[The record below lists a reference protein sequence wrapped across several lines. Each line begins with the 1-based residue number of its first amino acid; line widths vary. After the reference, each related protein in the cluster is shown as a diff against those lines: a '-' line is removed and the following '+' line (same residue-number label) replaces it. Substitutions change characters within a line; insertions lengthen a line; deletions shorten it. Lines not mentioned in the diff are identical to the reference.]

1 MTKTGHVMGTP
12 NYMSPEQVQGLKIDP
27 RSDIFSLGAV
37 FYELLT
43 RKKPFSGD
51 SIHATMF
58 KVVQGDREPL
68 ARYTH
73 LPTALIE
80 MVDRALDPNVD
91 GRFVDGNALREYIR
105 NIRAQALASGDV
117 DMTVTSHADPTIA
130 TRGSEPGSHPSG
142 SSPSRPSRGQSQ
154 GVVSGSGSRGTMRQ
168 REMTGTSL
176 GAGASAS
183 KPMGLYVAGAAVV
196 LAIAAAAFYFTRSD
210 AGSGPSVEEL
220 SLALVTS
227 QQELMARSLEQR
239 DYPAALAQAEKL
251 LASDAQNVEA
261 LRVRDAAENALAQLD
276 IAVGEARAAL
286 ERGANAEAAEA
297 LGRVLALDPNHPLG
311 VELNDELNQHFQS
324 QAESAQ
330 ADMTQAR
337 SAASSAGARSRPEF
351 RQAESL
357 RQQASDDFNGS
368 EYTNAAQKFLAA
380 RDGYQQARSAHQQA
394 EGARRAEAQQSQ
406 QAAQTQAEAQAS
418 ARAELEGA
426 QNAWTRLRRQPDEAG
441 VTEQPS
447 YQRAMSEEANAKRL
461 AGSGDLSGAARGYQ
475 TAASYLEAARREY
488 REAEQ
493 RKTQEEARRA
503 AASPSPSPPPPPPP
517 PAASSSP
524 SVAQEEVAIRQVL
537 ATYERAIEGENIDL
551 FRQVKPNLSADEAK
565 RLQTSFDTM
574 DSHDVELDIQS
585 IAIEGDRATVK
596 LRRRDVIVI
605 RGRSQNG
612 NSRSQVF
619 VLAKTA
625 GNWTITQIGQ

>member
-1 MTKTGHVMGTP
+1 
-12 NYMSPEQVQGLKIDP
+12 
-27 RSDIFSLGAV
+27 
-37 FYELLT
+37 
-43 RKKPFSGD
+43 
-51 SIHATMF
+51 
-58 KVVQGDREPL
+58 
-68 ARYTH
+68 
-73 LPTALIE
+73 
-80 MVDRALDPNVD
+80 
-91 GRFVDGNALREYIR
+91 
-105 NIRAQALASGDV
+105 
-117 DMTVTSHADPTIA
+117 
-130 TRGSEPGSHPSG
+130 
-142 SSPSRPSRGQSQ
+142 
-154 GVVSGSGSRGTMRQ
+154 MRQ
-168 REMTGTSL
+168 REMTGATL

-196 LAIAAAAFYFTRSD
+196 LAIAAAAFYFTPSD
-210 AGSGPSVEEL
+210 ASSGPSVEEL

-251 LASDAQNVEA
+251 LASDARNVEA

-286 ERGANAEAAEA
+286 ERGATAEAAEA
-297 LGRVLALDPNHPLG
+297 LGRVLALDPSHPLG

-330 ADMTQAR
+330 ADMAQAR

-351 RQAESL
+351 QQAESL

-406 QAAQTQAEAQAS
+406 QVAQAQAEAQAG

-426 QNAWTRLRRQPDEAG
+426 QSAWTRLRTQPDEAG
-441 VTEQPS
+441 VTEHPS

-461 AGSGDLSGAARGYQ
+461 ADSGDLPGAARGYQ

-493 RKTQEEARRA
+493 RRTQEEARRA
-503 AASPSPSPPPPPPP
+503 AAAPSPPPQP
-517 PAASSSP
+517 PAASSTP
-524 SVAQEEVAIRQVL
+524 SVAQEEAAIRQAL

-551 FRQVKPNLSADEAK
+551 FRQVKPNLTADEAK
-565 RLQTSFDTM
+565 RLQTSFDAM

-596 LRRRDVIVI
+596 LARRDVIVI

-612 NSRSQVF
+612 NSRSQTF

-625 GNWTITQIGQ
+625 GNWIIIQIGQ

>member
-1 MTKTGHVMGTP
+1 M
-12 NYMSPEQVQGLKIDP
+12 
-27 RSDIFSLGAV
+27 
-37 FYELLT
+37 
-43 RKKPFSGD
+43 
-51 SIHATMF
+51 
-58 KVVQGDREPL
+58 
-68 ARYTH
+68 
-73 LPTALIE
+73 
-80 MVDRALDPNVD
+80 
-91 GRFVDGNALREYIR
+91 
-105 NIRAQALASGDV
+105 AQ
-117 DMTVTSHADPTIA
+117 
-130 TRGSEPGSHPSG
+130 
-142 SSPSRPSRGQSQ
+142 
-154 GVVSGSGSRGTMRQ
+154 
-168 REMTGTSL
+168 
-176 GAGASAS
+176 
-183 KPMGLYVAGAAVV
+183 
-196 LAIAAAAFYFTRSD
+196 
-210 AGSGPSVEEL
+210 
-220 SLALVTS
+220 
-227 QQELMARSLEQR
+227 SLEQR
-239 DYPAALAQAEKL
+239 DYPAALAQAQKL

-311 VELNDELNQHFQS
+311 VELNDELNQHFQG

-426 QNAWTRLRRQPDEAG
+426 QNAWTRARRQPDEAG

-475 TAASYLEAARREY
+475 TAASYLEAADANIEKPSNGKRR
-488 REAEQ
+488 
-493 RKTQEEARRA
+493 KRRVVLRH
-503 AASPSPSPPPPPPP
+503 PPPPPRRRPRRLRPRARRRASLKRKSRSGKCSPP
-517 PAASSSP
+517 MSVPSKARTSISFAKSSPTCRRTKRSDYKLPSTRWIPMMSSSIFRASP
-524 SVAQEEVAIRQVL
+524 SK
-537 ATYERAIEGENIDL
+537 ATA
-551 FRQVKPNLSADEAK
+551 
-565 RLQTSFDTM
+565 
-574 DSHDVELDIQS
+574 
-585 IAIEGDRATVK
+585 
-596 LRRRDVIVI
+596 RR
-605 RGRSQNG
+605 
-612 NSRSQVF
+612 
-619 VLAKTA
+619 
-625 GNWTITQIGQ
+625 